1 MEDEV
6 KLDPPAV
13 SEPSAPP
20 AEPSTGKTEDTKAE
34 VPAEPSAGQTAVD
47 VPLASEAAKP
57 AAGEIVQD
65 GLVYRIDGDEAVLVG
80 WRAPSLEG
88 DVVVPATVSSG
99 ADSYVVTR
107 VGEADADKAVLAGSS
122 ATSVSLPASV
132 AAIEDGALAGCPSL
146 SRISVSSKN
155 ESFASFDG
163 MLFSKDLASLLLV
176 PEGKEGAARIPDQTN
191 AVPASAFSHCARLSC
206 ILVGEGSRSLASWNG
221 LLFTNDMKTLVACP
235 VGAGGAVVIPED
247 VEFIGSGAFAGCA
260 AASITALGFVR
271 DIAAD
276 AFDAEARECAVVALP
291 AGDDYEARKAVW
303 EAAGFGSFKEPAK
316 PGDVA
321 VPEPSEPEAPQASGL
336 AYEVLGDYT
345 LAVSWQGARGPEG
358 TLEIP
363 AAAEVGGVSYRVSA
377 VADAGFAGR
386 SGLTGVALP
395 ASVNAVGDRAFEAT
409 GVSDAW
415 LPASVATV
423 GERAFAACP
432 SLERVV
438 SLGSP
443 WVADSALAECSG
455 VSVYAPSD
463 SDNPWNV
470 GLPAAGNH
478 LMPYGVSL
486 AEEPLALEVGQ
497 SWSIIEGG
505 QLDAPEPI
513 ETSYAYAAK
522 PLSVDPDGTATGKA
536 EGSSEVAVTLSFDGV
551 ELARASRPAEVAPT
565 SEPEAP
571 VVEPEAPVEPTP
583 TENVNKPAII
593 TETASLASAALE
605 EAASLESEP
614 ETISYA
620 AALATGETFSQ
631 SSPSG
636 HLLAY
641 SVLADD
647 PTAVEVSMDSASP
660 KLDGEL
666 VIPASVE
673 HEGTRYIVKSVAA
686 EGFRALRGL
695 SSVSFSA
702 QPGEVVQLETIGAW
716 AFAICSNL
724 KFFDFPDSLKIIR
737 DRAFTISA
745 LRSVQLP
752 EGLETLEGWSFE
764 SCVDLASFALGGKVT
779 SLEDYVLG
787 EAVNLRELVV
797 GGSISTFSP
806 FAFAAMSSPDKLKIF
821 VPTAEEKT
829 KWEAANSQYAY
840 GFDPANIIVSTANRH
855 TVTFEGCGGFPEQVV
870 QSVASGQ
877 PIVDP
882 GISREGFGL
891 EGWYLDEGCS
901 IPWDIDTPVN
911 EDTVLYANWVENA
924 TENGFSFVVRPD
936 GGLTVVA
943 VDPSKLE
950 GDVSI
955 PASHRM
961 GGVER
966 PVAEIGYHAF
976 YGAAGIRSVAVPD
989 SVEEVGFEAFVGC
1002 SNLEKVDWSPSS
1014 SLKSI
1019 GMDAFTGCASLES
1032 LFLPA
1037 SLRQLTRAAFYRC
1050 SSLKTVVF
1058 GEGSSIE
1065 SIGDRAFGY
1074 CSALSE
1080 VNLPQSVKRIENHAF
1095 GGCSALQSIELP
1107 EGLEFIGQ
1115 QAFQDTGLTSM
1126 DVPSSVTAIKMYAF
1140 DRCSKLAAVSLP
1152 AGLKTLDPVAFRGCT
1167 ALAAV
1172 SAHGLMDDV
1181 ADALKP
1187 SDAEHDAFPDV
1198 DKSKVTVVLPAT
1210 GDDGSTYDQMVATWS
1225 GYGFSKFSPMSGPL
1239 PTVDGGENAR
1249 WTLDAD
1255 GTLRIECTKP
1265 GAVIEDLGWA
1275 DTCSDTWWGPVRAA
1289 VKAVVVDSGVDA
1301 VDMVNWFA
1309 EMPNLVSV
1317 GMDAIPQHVQSVVSM
1332 FSNSSSLK
1340 SLPDGFTIPDTVTE
1354 CRAMFFGCSSLES
1367 LPAGF
1372 RVSENIAGGEGA
1384 PGLNNMFYQCAS
1396 LASLPEGFEIPRSV
1410 TELSGMFLGCTSLT
1424 SLPESLLIPESV
1436 TGMHGMFK
1444 GCSSLRNL
1452 PIDFKIPSKA
1462 GKIGEVFNGCSSL
1475 EFLPSGFR
1483 ILSTVEASM
1492 QSMFY
1497 GCTALRSLP
1506 EGFTLPETA
1515 VNTTWMFYNC
1525 TSLSSLPEGFYI
1537 PMSVTSDW
1545 HMFNNCTSLVALP
1558 DSFDL
1563 PDGWSGKDPT
1573 VFQHSGVNIPM
1584 YYAGDNPKVVQYPWA
1599 QVNRTLVKPSDKPAN
1614 AKTVTLNVKAEGE
1627 SGPGSYWTTAY
1638 TDNSGMLAEPVAP
1651 SRQGMVF
1658 ALWYAD
1664 EACTQRVDFSK
1675 PFAED
1680 ATIYGKLV
1688 AGTLGDVL
1696 PTEDGTGSAFWSISD
1711 DGTLY
1716 IRGTGKVSNFGW
1728 DWNTPSAATD
1738 HWGAYRDRVVRISMA
1753 PSVRAEFMRSWF
1765 MRMPNLFDVREV
1777 AIPVEASDISRLFQ
1791 QCYSLETLPEGFTI
1805 PDGIKQTMA
1814 MFENCWALGSL
1825 PEGFAV
1831 ADTVTNLSG
1840 MFLNCS
1846 SLSSLPE
1853 GFKLSK
1859 KADWFVDGVFE
1870 NCSSLTSL
1878 PDSFTFTNVFYA
1890 QTVHRV
1896 FKCALGEGQPR
1907 VPMYYAGSDP
1917 TVLNYDWAS
1926 QNRVLIAD
1934 PADRD
1939 MREISYKLVNED
1951 GSWSTRSTVLTGSDG
1966 MVPNVGEPQRDGYG
1980 FTGWCVDEECLVPF
1994 DFGEPVSEDRI
2005 LYGKWVKHGGRDAK
2019 LPLVAGTQGD
2029 VWWRITV
2036 DGQLCIGGEGQVG
2049 DLGFSFD
2056 QSKGRVNYWDPF
2068 RKEITDILM
2077 EPEVK
2082 VPGENGMTAW
2092 FCWLPKLQTVDS
2104 LVIPEGTRNVQDLF
2118 HGCNNLK
2125 ALHEDFAIPTSVE
2138 SIIGMFNSCLSL
2150 EHLPQS
2156 FILRKGN
2163 LKYATWVFNACGA
2176 LKALPPGFTIP
2187 EGVTAIEYFAKG
2199 SGLVSLPEGFDIPET
2214 LQTGDR
2220 AFDGIPTLRTL
2231 PGSLNLA
2238 KLPAKTKE
2246 LLPSLFRC
2254 DDLTETYYPGDPAN
2268 LDMGDGYWAK
2278 QNRTIVSTAPA
2289 GKTFVDLCL
2298 PDEAGAQKLW
2308 TRKALD
2314 ANSSMGEPVAPG
2326 WGDHAFLGWYTDP
2339 DCTAKATFPLTLSGE
2354 TSLYGKYVVT
2364 GGTLP
2369 TVRDGAEGEE
2379 ASWSFDDGT
2388 LTIRCDVEGAAIDT
2402 LWQMPEDGNVNGE
2415 PQTKHWSPLR
2425 DLVTKVIIE
2434 SNVRVRSDIRFW
2446 FTGMDNLSDL
2456 SEFRFPEGAADV
2468 THTFARC
2475 TSLTSLPSDFFI
2487 PDFVTIL
2494 DGLFHNGG
2502 LESLP
2507 ATFTLPS
2514 GATNV
2519 NAMLGWSNIT
2529 ALPDGFVLPPSV
2541 KTAAY
2546 LFSSTPLEKL
2556 PSSFLLPEGIQETR
2570 SMFAECAQLAS
2581 LPDGF
2586 KIPKNVNRAD
2596 KMFEGC
2602 PSLAALPDG
2611 FCFDNPALL
2620 TDVSGMFKGCSSMM
2634 TLPASLD
2641 VTGIPST
2648 CAGLDTMF
2656 KVAAGPLSTYVIG
2669 GDLSKLAVL
2678 GNDATSYWSTK
2689 YNRTLVTDPS
2699 DLGGA
2704 KPVTFKTKVVGEQE
2718 WTTWQTMLT
2727 DQAGALADPRY
2738 AGRFGYAFDGWYA
2751 DADCTQKFVFGET
2764 PLPAEGVLYGTHSLI
2779 VKYEIPIE
2787 AQVTLN
2793 ALGEVAPADVRMKSF
2808 TPVPLAITQV
2818 KCAPVN
2824 SSSDIMDSADLQA
2837 VAATLLPEG
2846 AKRPL
2851 FVEVGETAGTSSKA
2865 FSVPEA
2871 KPGAPGV
2878 FNYAIGLDIP
2888 DASKVK
2894 LWRDGWSTD
2903 LVTLEYTVAPA

>member
-1 MEDEV
+1 MGQGTSAARRAGKASALALSILLAFGAPLDGLSAYASENAPGGGAYKPLAEEAETLSDDTQSSQVEDEV

-13 SEPSAPP
+13 SEPSASP

-34 VPAEPSAGQTAVD
+34 APAEPSAGQTAAD
-47 VPLASEAAKP
+47 VPLASEVAKP
-57 AAGEIVQD
+57 TAGEIVQD

-88 DVVVPATVSSG
+88 DVAVPATVSSG

-107 VGEADADKAVLAGSS
+107 VGEADADQAVLAGSS

-235 VGAGGAVVIPED
+235 VGVGGAVVIPED

-276 AFDAEARECAVVALP
+276 AFDAEARAGAVVALP
-291 AGDDYEARKAVW
+291 AGEGYDERKAVW
-303 EAAGFGSFKEPAK
+303 KAAGFSNFKEPAK

-345 LAVSWQGARGPEG
+345 LAVSWQGAEGPEG
-358 TLEIP
+358 ALEIP

-377 VADAGFAGR
+377 IADAAFAGR
-386 SGLTGVALP
+386 TGLTGVTLP
-395 ASVNAVGDRAFEAT
+395 ASVTAVGERAFEAT
-409 GVSDAW
+409 GITEAW

-455 VSVYAPSD
+455 VSVYAPSGSAD
-463 SDNPWNV
+463 SWNV

-497 SWSIIEGG
+497 SASILGDG
-505 QLDAPEPI
+505 QLDASEPI

-536 EGSSEVAVTLSFDGV
+536 EGSSEVAVTLTLDNV
-551 ELARASRPAEVAPT
+551 ELARASRPVEVAPT

-583 TENVNKPAII
+583 TENVNEPAII
-593 TETASLASAALE
+593 TETVSLASAALE

-911 EDTVLYANWVENA
+911 EDAVLYANWVENA

-950 GDVSI
+950 GDVSV

-976 YGAAGIRSVAVPD
+976 YGAAGIRSVSVPD

-1239 PTVDGGENAR
+1239 PTVDNAGNDDLSKAG
-1249 WTLDAD
+1249 WSLNAD
-1255 GTLRIECTKP
+1255 GLL
-1265 GAVIEDLGWA
+1265 VISGTETIADLGWVYNKA
-1275 DTCSDTWWGPVRAA
+1275 DESGANTKYWGPVRSF
-1289 VKAVVVDSGVDA
+1289 VKSISTTRASSVEGSMDC
-1301 VDMVNWFA
+1301 WFQD
-1309 EMPNLVSV
+1309 MPNLSDISDVHVLPGATSVAGMFQNDISLETTTSMSFPESVTSVHGLFQRCTSLRDVAVGFSLPAKVEDCSYLFDGCSGLTDLPEGFSFPDTVSTIA
-1317 GMDAIPQHVQSVVSM
+1317 GFFSGWDQLESIPAS
-1332 FSNSSSLK
+1332 FSFPIQVKRVDYLFQGCASLL
-1340 SLPDGFTIPDTVTE
+1340 SLPDGFTLPACVTG
-1354 CRAMFFGCSSLES
+1354 ADGMFARCSSLLS
-1367 LPAGF
+1367 LPQDF
-1372 RVSENIAGGEGA
+1372 T
-1384 PGLNNMFYQCAS
+1384 
-1396 LASLPEGFEIPRSV
+1396 LASALD
-1410 TELSGMFLGCTSLT
+1410 LT
-1424 SLPESLLIPESV
+1424 SV
-1436 TGMHGMFK
+1436 RGR
-1444 GCSSLRNL
+1444 SSYAPVWQAFRLVLVFPTRCPMEVICFTTAHPL
-1452 PIDFKIPSKA
+1452 PI
-1462 GKIGEVFNGCSSL
+1462 
-1475 EFLPSGFR
+1475 FR
-1483 ILSTVEASM
+1483 
-1492 QSMFY
+1492 
-1497 GCTALRSLP
+1497 
-1506 EGFTLPETA
+1506 
-1515 VNTTWMFYNC
+1515 
-1525 TSLSSLPEGFYI
+1525 
-1537 PMSVTSDW
+1537 
-1545 HMFNNCTSLVALP
+1545 
-1558 DSFDL
+1558 
-1563 PDGWSGKDPT
+1563 T
-1573 VFQHSGVNIPM
+1573 VF
-1584 YYAGDNPKVVQYPWA
+1584 
-1599 QVNRTLVKPSDKPAN
+1599 
-1614 AKTVTLNVKAEGE
+1614 
-1627 SGPGSYWTTAY
+1627 
-1638 TDNSGMLAEPVAP
+1638 
-1651 SRQGMVF
+1651 
-1658 ALWYAD
+1658 
-1664 EACTQRVDFSK
+1664 
-1675 PFAED
+1675 
-1680 ATIYGKLV
+1680 
-1688 AGTLGDVL
+1688 
-1696 PTEDGTGSAFWSISD
+1696 
-1711 DGTLY
+1711 
-1716 IRGTGKVSNFGW
+1716 
-1728 DWNTPSAATD
+1728 
-1738 HWGAYRDRVVRISMA
+1738 
-1753 PSVRAEFMRSWF
+1753 
-1765 MRMPNLFDVREV
+1765 
-1777 AIPVEASDISRLFQ
+1777 
-1791 QCYSLETLPEGFTI
+1791 
-1805 PDGIKQTMA
+1805 
-1814 MFENCWALGSL
+1814 
-1825 PEGFAV
+1825 
-1831 ADTVTNLSG
+1831 
-1840 MFLNCS
+1840 
-1846 SLSSLPE
+1846 
-1853 GFKLSK
+1853 
-1859 KADWFVDGVFE
+1859 
-1870 NCSSLTSL
+1870 
-1878 PDSFTFTNVFYA
+1878 
-1890 QTVHRV
+1890 
-1896 FKCALGEGQPR
+1896 
-1907 VPMYYAGSDP
+1907 
-1917 TVLNYDWAS
+1917 
-1926 QNRVLIAD
+1926 
-1934 PADRD
+1934 
-1939 MREISYKLVNED
+1939 
-1951 GSWSTRSTVLTGSDG
+1951 
-1966 MVPNVGEPQRDGYG
+1966 
-1980 FTGWCVDEECLVPF
+1980 
-1994 DFGEPVSEDRI
+1994 
-2005 LYGKWVKHGGRDAK
+2005 
-2019 LPLVAGTQGD
+2019 
-2029 VWWRITV
+2029 
-2036 DGQLCIGGEGQVG
+2036 
-2049 DLGFSFD
+2049 
-2056 QSKGRVNYWDPF
+2056 PF
-2068 RKEITDILM
+2068 RK
-2077 EPEVK
+2077 
-2082 VPGENGMTAW
+2082 A
-2092 FCWLPKLQTVDS
+2092 
-2104 LVIPEGTRNVQDLF
+2104 
-2118 HGCNNLK
+2118 
-2125 ALHEDFAIPTSVE
+2125 
-2138 SIIGMFNSCLSL
+2138 
-2150 EHLPQS
+2150 
-2156 FILRKGN
+2156 
-2163 LKYATWVFNACGA
+2163 
-2176 LKALPPGFTIP
+2176 
-2187 EGVTAIEYFAKG
+2187 
-2199 SGLVSLPEGFDIPET
+2199 
-2214 LQTGDR
+2214 
-2220 AFDGIPTLRTL
+2220 
-2231 PGSLNLA
+2231 
-2238 KLPAKTKE
+2238 
-2246 LLPSLFRC
+2246 
-2254 DDLTETYYPGDPAN
+2254 
-2268 LDMGDGYWAK
+2268 
-2278 QNRTIVSTAPA
+2278 
-2289 GKTFVDLCL
+2289 
-2298 PDEAGAQKLW
+2298 
-2308 TRKALD
+2308 
-2314 ANSSMGEPVAPG
+2314 
-2326 WGDHAFLGWYTDP
+2326 
-2339 DCTAKATFPLTLSGE
+2339 
-2354 TSLYGKYVVT
+2354 
-2364 GGTLP
+2364 
-2369 TVRDGAEGEE
+2369 
-2379 ASWSFDDGT
+2379 
-2388 LTIRCDVEGAAIDT
+2388 
-2402 LWQMPEDGNVNGE
+2402 
-2415 PQTKHWSPLR
+2415 
-2425 DLVTKVIIE
+2425 
-2434 SNVRVRSDIRFW
+2434 
-2446 FTGMDNLSDL
+2446 
-2456 SEFRFPEGAADV
+2456 
-2468 THTFARC
+2468 
-2475 TSLTSLPSDFFI
+2475 
-2487 PDFVTIL
+2487 
-2494 DGLFHNGG
+2494 
-2502 LESLP
+2502 
-2507 ATFTLPS
+2507 
-2514 GATNV
+2514 
-2519 NAMLGWSNIT
+2519 
-2529 ALPDGFVLPPSV
+2529 
-2541 KTAAY
+2541 
-2546 LFSSTPLEKL
+2546 
-2556 PSSFLLPEGIQETR
+2556 
-2570 SMFAECAQLAS
+2570 
-2581 LPDGF
+2581 
-2586 KIPKNVNRAD
+2586 
-2596 KMFEGC
+2596 
-2602 PSLAALPDG
+2602 
-2611 FCFDNPALL
+2611 
-2620 TDVSGMFKGCSSMM
+2620 
-2634 TLPASLD
+2634 
-2641 VTGIPST
+2641 
-2648 CAGLDTMF
+2648 
-2656 KVAAGPLSTYVIG
+2656 
-2669 GDLSKLAVL
+2669 
-2678 GNDATSYWSTK
+2678 
-2689 YNRTLVTDPS
+2689 
-2699 DLGGA
+2699 
-2704 KPVTFKTKVVGEQE
+2704 
-2718 WTTWQTMLT
+2718 
-2727 DQAGALADPRY
+2727 
-2738 AGRFGYAFDGWYA
+2738 
-2751 DADCTQKFVFGET
+2751 
-2764 PLPAEGVLYGTHSLI
+2764 
-2779 VKYEIPIE
+2779 
-2787 AQVTLN
+2787 
-2793 ALGEVAPADVRMKSF
+2793 
-2808 TPVPLAITQV
+2808 
-2818 KCAPVN
+2818 
-2824 SSSDIMDSADLQA
+2824 
-2837 VAATLLPEG
+2837 
-2846 AKRPL
+2846 
-2851 FVEVGETAGTSSKA
+2851 
-2865 FSVPEA
+2865 
-2871 KPGAPGV
+2871 
-2878 FNYAIGLDIP
+2878 
-2888 DASKVK
+2888 
-2894 LWRDGWSTD
+2894 
-2903 LVTLEYTVAPA
+2903 